1 MTVVEET
8 RPARPLIVVA
18 DDDEDILVLVSF
30 RLDRAGHEVLTARN
44 GEEALQLICDRQPDA
59 AVLDIKMPK
68 LTGIDVVRQVRELE
82 SVGDTPVIL
91 LSAGVQEDTIAR
103 GFEAGANDYIRKPFS
118 PDDLVQRLSD
128 VLAAR

>member
-1 MTVVEET
+1 MTLE
-8 RPARPLIVVA
+8 RPDRPVIVVA

-44 GEEALQLICDRQPDA
+44 GEEALQLICDRRPDA
-59 AVLDIKMPK
+59 AVLDVKMPK
-68 LTGIDVVRQVRELE
+68 LTGIDVVKQVREHELVSE
-82 SVGDTPVIL
+82 TPVIL

-118 PDDLVQRLSD
+118 PDDLVQRVRE
-128 VLAAR
+128 VLEAA